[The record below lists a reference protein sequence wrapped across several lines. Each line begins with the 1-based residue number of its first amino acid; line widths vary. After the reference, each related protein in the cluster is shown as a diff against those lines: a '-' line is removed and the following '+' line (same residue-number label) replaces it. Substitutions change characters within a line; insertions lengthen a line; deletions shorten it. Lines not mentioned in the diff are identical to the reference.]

1 MRILRRAIY
10 LLVGVFLFSAFA
22 AFNTTPPFNECPAI
36 GSDTGCAI
44 LFVFNSNGTVTG
56 SADVSQGPYDGVE
69 DTLVG
74 VLNNSSVTQTG
85 LTLDGGTV
93 TIFGF
98 DGDGLCTFTFT
109 GSSFC
114 GTTADTTGYGGPNVT
129 FSGINAG
136 FTKGTV
142 NFTGGLAPGA
152 ATYFS
157 LEEAI
162 SASAIP
168 TGTVSTVPAP
178 RSLVLLL
185 TGLGIVALY
194 QGRRLLARL
203 TA

>member
-1 MRILRRAIY
+1 MRILRRTVY
-10 LLVGVFLFSAFA
+10 LLAGVFLFSAFA

-36 GSDTGCAI
+36 GADTGCAI
-44 LFVFNSNGTVTG
+44 LFIFNAKGTVSG
-56 SADVSQGPYDGVE
+56 VADATQGPYDGVE

-74 VLNNSSVTQTG
+74 VLNNSNVTQSG
-85 LTLDGGTV
+85 LTLNGGSV
-93 TIFGF
+93 DIFGF
-98 DGDGLCTFTFT
+98 DGDGICTFTFT
-109 GSSFC
+109 GSTFC

-129 FSGINAG
+129 FSNINSS
-136 FTKGTV
+136 FTVGTV
-142 NFTGGLAPGA
+142 NFVGGLAPGA

-162 SASAIP
+162 SPTAIP
-168 TGTVSTVPAP
+168 TGSVSTVPAP